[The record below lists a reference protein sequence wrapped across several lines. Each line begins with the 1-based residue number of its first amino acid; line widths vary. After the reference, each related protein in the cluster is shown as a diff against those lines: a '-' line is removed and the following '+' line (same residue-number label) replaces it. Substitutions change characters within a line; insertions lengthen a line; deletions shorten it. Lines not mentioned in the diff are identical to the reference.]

1 MEYGNDLERRRRSR
15 QRRNSDRYQQQ
26 GCENTSRGKLSLIY
40 QRPKEE
46 KELTVMGFVGQR
58 AENSYDWEYEES

>member
-26 GCENTSRGKLSLIY
+26 GCENTSRGKLSLIGSASGV
-40 QRPKEE
+40 P
-46 KELTVMGFVGQR
+46 
-58 AENSYDWEYEES
+58 